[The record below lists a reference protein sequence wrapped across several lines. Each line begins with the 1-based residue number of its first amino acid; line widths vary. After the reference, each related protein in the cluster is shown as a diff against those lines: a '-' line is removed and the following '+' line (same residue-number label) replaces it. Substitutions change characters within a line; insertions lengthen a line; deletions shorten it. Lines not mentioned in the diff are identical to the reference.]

1 MVDEAVEEQVRG
13 LRAKEPWVRYDSI
26 VIGPNLPNVPG
37 WFPNFG
43 AYAASDEVRFNDGS
57 RTEGTAGAEY
67 CNQSGDTEDWAQ
79 DIYRTA
85 VEYIA
90 PFGIEDVEQ
99 SSFDEAF
106 GPTFWTQEM
115 PRRCIATV
123 SLADTDSILKVPP
136 IMLPSNMGVSDATFG
151 GAGSIFT
158 VPGQTGGNDLKSGWT
173 WPKPVKVPA
182 KGKIIVSIRLG
193 KPVRA
198 FLQAVGIFAPSQKG
212 VPMSVV
218 GAGGIILNQIVP
230 YPNWYTIR
238 VSHWGPRYL
247 QLRGARS
254 S

>member
-1 MVDEAVEEQVRG
+1 MADETVTQEVRG

-43 AYAASDEVRFNDGS
+43 TFAANDEVRFNDGS

-85 VEYIA
+85 YEFHA
-90 PFGIEDVEQ
+90 PFGFAEAEQ
-99 SSFDEAF
+99 SSFDAAF
-106 GPTFWTQEM
+106 GPTFWLQEA
-115 PRRCIATV
+115 PRRMVATV
-123 SLADTDSILKVPP
+123 TLADADQMLKTPPLFVPANVGVEGF
-136 IMLPSNMGVSDATFG
+136 SNGGLASTFV
-151 GAGSIFT
+151 
-158 VPGQTGGNDLKSGWT
+158 VPGHVGKADLRAGWL
-173 WPKPVKVPA
+173 WVKPLQVPA
-182 KGKIIVSIRLG
+182 KGKIVVTMRLG
-193 KPVRA
+193 KPIRQ
-198 FLQAVGIFAPSQKG
+198 FLQAVGAFAPGTKL
-212 VPMSVV
+212 VPMSVI
-218 GAGGIILNQIVP
+218 AGDVTLSQIVP
-230 YPNWYTIR
+230 YPNWYFIR